1 MEGAPPKSPAMP
13 GSGRTLILPEST
25 SGAGYQVRSPP
36 RHRMDDSRLGFLPFR
51 TWGWKCRLCGFG
63 RHHRVAVPRSNGS
76 RYETSFFACSGCS
89 VMFLNDATFNA
100 WHAITAEAEPAVIV
114 TPVRRRQ

>member
-1 MEGAPPKSPAMP
+1 M
-13 GSGRTLILPEST
+13 RTST
-25 SGAGYQVRSPP
+25 NRCLKV
-36 RHRMDDSRLGFLPFR
+36 HKIRLAERPSI
-51 TWGWKCRLCGFG
+51 RLCGFG
-63 RHHRVAVPRSNGS
+63 RYHRVTVPRSNGS